1 MSLPCAIL
9 LTMIS
14 ICCSQPK
21 PDYQDLSTEE
31 RKVFCKLV
39 YLLRKRG
46 YPIKDA
52 QEKAYRKILDDSV
65 PFDLGKVP

>member
-1 MSLPCAIL
+1 
-9 LTMIS
+9 MIS

-21 PDYQDLSTEE
+21 PDYQELAYEE

-46 YPIKDA
+46 YSVADA
-52 QEKAYRKILDDSV
+52 QEVAYRKILEGSIL
-65 PFDLGKVP
+65 FDVGKEP